1 MLQKN
6 SFYYGNI
13 LIVVQNRVDRQWG
26 VFRFSP
32 SDLVEGVVIKIG
44 IVTPSPTERYR
55 CRKSLWFRNTWT
67 IRYDKGCKGR
77 CGRSG
82 FGGCDCFRNNRLL
95 YVFWHKDIK
104 KNSILSCSTP
114 EYLAIFILSMLF
126 STLFIVIG
134 PNGLVRSFREAVV
147 LNTPLEN
154 EEIGE
159 GSLKKKPKGK
169 K

>member
-1 MLQKN
+1 
-6 SFYYGNI
+6 
-13 LIVVQNRVDRQWG
+13 
-26 VFRFSP
+26 
-32 SDLVEGVVIKIG
+32 
-44 IVTPSPTERYR
+44 
-55 CRKSLWFRNTWT
+55 
-67 IRYDKGCKGR
+67 
-77 CGRSG
+77 
-82 FGGCDCFRNNRLL
+82 
-95 YVFWHKDIK
+95 
-104 KNSILSCSTP
+104 
-114 EYLAIFILSMLF
+114 MLF